1 MKVFFTRKDRE
12 DVVYW
17 SVHNLRQEGEPLR
30 CYMDET
36 VGSWAEPGSYQLFL
50 QATEGDLE
58 KVKGSVLITS
68 ED

>member
-1 MKVFFTRKDRE
+1 MLFR
-12 DVVYW
+12 
-17 SVHNLRQEGEPLR
+17 SNLRQEGEPLR